1 MVMDKLGPNLKD
13 FLNSSTHGISA
24 EMIASIGVQ
33 SLSTLEEIHSRG
45 YLHGDIKPENLLLG
59 KPNSPDEKKLFIVD
73 FGLAIKWRD
82 SNGKHVEYEQFPNM
96 FRGTMGYASV
106 HAHLGRT
113 PSRRDD
119 LESLAYTL
127 IFLYQGQLP
136 WQEFQ
141 DIDIDK
147 SFIVCQ
153 EKLKTPPLLA
163 SSLAPVYKFLWS
175 VVNLKFD
182 EEPNYSKL
190 RSLFDEI
197 MGPIPALGPINTEGA
212 RKVGQKQSRLNFG
225 GHDTRPV
232 KIKTT
237 RSGLPATQWISI
249 FNAGKPTKQRFHYP
263 VSNEMLAQHVEKA
276 IIDGFHISCV
286 ASHSNLWALIMDTR
300 IGFTSQVY
308 KLSPFFLPEQWSREQ
323 WEKGF
328 CITSIAGAEDGSSI
342 VVMSKGAGYGPQLYK
357 VSKHFPFELIET
369 MSAQHSGFY
378 DQVIEYDFHYP
389 SDGFHI
395 QWDKGYLIT
404 SVAATKDEIALVFSM
419 PKETRY
425 GEVTSQESL
434 QTSEFPRKH
443 IKENLERNMYIACLS
458 YGRTVR

>member
-1 MVMDKLGPNLKD
+1 MDKLGPNLKD
-13 FLNSSTHGISA
+13 FLNSSTH
-24 EMIASIGVQ
+24 
-33 SLSTLEEIHSRG
+33 G